1 MELLK
6 SSSKFSKKQ
15 IFLLSIPVFFSN
27 IAIPLVGMVDTGLMG
42 NLGETKY
49 LAATSVATSVMTMII
64 WSFGFL
70 RMGTVG
76 IVAQAFGR
84 SDYREIVKTLLRNFV
99 IALVVAF
106 IILIFTPLIKSL
118 INHFFSTSNDTEVLI
133 NTYLNVRVF
142 SVPAELVIYILIGFY
157 LGIQKTKI
165 SSLLIIIMSILN
177 IVFSSLLVLSFNLNV
192 FGVALGTLIASYI
205 TVTIFLIFTYTYII
219 KKFKVIPKFDNL
231 IIRSKLF
238 KLFNINLDIFIRT
251 LFLTFSF
258 LWITY
263 LGSKIGEDYLAVNTI
278 LLQFI
283 ILAAFFLDAYAFST
297 EGVVGFAIGRRNEKS
312 FLTVVKNSM
321 QLSFITAVIISLFY
335 LIFFKEII
343 YIITDIE
350 ILRFISFQH
359 ILWVIIIPP
368 VACFC
373 YQLDGIFIGASQT
386 KEIRNA
392 MIVSVLGYIGVSIL
406 LTRYLGNHG
415 IWFSLLLFM
424 IFRAAT
430 LQFYFKNILKKF

>member
-76 IVAQAFGR
+76 IVAQAYGR

-99 IALVVAF
+99 IALIVAF
-106 IILIFTPLIKSL
+106 IILIFIPLIKSA

-177 IVFSSLLVLSFNLNV
+177 IVFSSLLVLTFDLNV
-192 FGVALGTLIASYI
+192 LGVALGTLIASYL
-205 TVTIFLIFTYTYII
+205 TVTIFLIFTYNYIT
-219 KKFKVIPKFDNL
+219 KKFKVIPRFDNL
-231 IIRSKLF
+231 IIKSKII

-263 LGSKIGEDYLAVNTI
+263 LGSKIGDDYLAVNTI

-312 FLTVVKNSM
+312 FLTVVKNSI

>member
-1 MELLK
+1 
-6 SSSKFSKKQ
+6 
-15 IFLLSIPVFFSN
+15 
-27 IAIPLVGMVDTGLMG
+27 
-42 NLGETKY
+42 
-49 LAATSVATSVMTMII
+49 MTMII

-76 IVAQAFGR
+76 IVAQAYGR

-99 IALVVAF
+99 IALIVAF
-106 IILIFTPLIKSL
+106 IILIFIPLIKSA

-177 IVFSSLLVLSFNLNV
+177 IVFSSLLVLTFDLNV
-192 FGVALGTLIASYI
+192 LGVALGTLIASYL
-205 TVTIFLIFTYTYII
+205 TVTIFLIFTYNYIT
-219 KKFKVIPKFDNL
+219 KKFKVIPRFDNL
-231 IIRSKLF
+231 IIKSKII

-312 FLTVVKNSM
+312 FLTVVKNSI

-343 YIITDIE
+343 NIITDIE

>member
-1 MELLK
+1 MELFK
-6 SSSKFSKKQ
+6 TSTKFSKKQ

-49 LAATSVATSVMTMII
+49 LAATSVATSVMTMIV

-76 IVAQAFGR
+76 IVSQAYGR
-84 SDYREIVKTLLRNFV
+84 SDYREIVKTLLRNFI
-99 IALVVAF
+99 IALAAAF
-106 IILIFTPLIKSL
+106 IILIFTPLIKIS
-118 INHFFSTSNDTEVLI
+118 IAHFFSTSNETSELI
-133 NTYLNVRVF
+133 NIYLNVRVF
-142 SVPAELVIYILIGFY
+142 SIPAELVIYILVGFY

-165 SSLLIIIMSILN
+165 SSLLIVILSSLN
-177 IVFSSLLVLSFNLNV
+177 IVFSSILVLTFDLNV
-192 FGVALGTLIASYI
+192 FGVALGTLLASYI
-205 TVTIFLIFTYTYII
+205 TVGIFLIFTHNFIY
-219 KKFKVIPKFDNL
+219 KKFKVIPKFENL
-231 IIRSKLF
+231 FVQSKIL
-238 KLFNINLDIFIRT
+238 KLLSINLDIFLRT
-251 LFLTFSF
+251 LFLTFAF

-263 LGSKIGEDYLAVNTI
+263 LGSKMGEDYLAVNTI

-283 ILAAFFLDAYAFST
+283 ILASFFLDAYAFST
-297 EGVVGFAIGRRNEKS
+297 EGLVGFTIGRRNQKS
-312 FLTVVKNSM
+312 FLTVVKNSI
-321 QLSFITAVIISLFY
+321 QISFFTSLIISITY
-335 LIFFKEII
+335 IIFFKEII
-343 YIITDIE
+343 NIITDIE

-392 MIVSVLGYIGVSIL
+392 MIISVIGYVGVSIL
-406 LTRYLGNHG
+406 LSRYLGNHG

-424 IFRAAT
+424 ILRSIT
-430 LQFYFKNILKKF
+430 LQFYFRNILRKF